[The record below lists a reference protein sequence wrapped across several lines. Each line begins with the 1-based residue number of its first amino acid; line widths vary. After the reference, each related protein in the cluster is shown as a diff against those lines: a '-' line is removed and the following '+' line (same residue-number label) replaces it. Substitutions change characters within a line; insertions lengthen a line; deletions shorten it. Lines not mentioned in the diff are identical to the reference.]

1 MVRAAAPRAKAN
13 AVSPRA
19 FDMETRAN
27 YVLIG
32 AFTLATAAFLL
43 LFGLWAAKYT
53 SEKDW
58 RYYNVIFDE
67 AVTGLTEG
75 GSVQYN
81 GISVGTV
88 DTLSLDP
95 ADPRKVI
102 AQVKLR
108 ATTPV
113 KVDTRAK
120 LSFTGLT
127 GTAFI
132 QLTGGSPNAKPLM
145 AEDRYTVPI
154 ILTEASALQN
164 IAETA
169 NKLVARM
176 DKVLSDENIANITRT
191 LDNIE
196 NATGVLSDQRQDLSA
211 LITNARVSS
220 EKLASTLDTTNTAI
234 NNVDRELVQKL
245 PQLIAKLDSTLS
257 RLDAAAGN
265 ADALLS
271 ENRGAINSFTQ
282 DGLSQL
288 GPTMEELRALV
299 RDLRKI
305 SSRFEDN
312 PAGYV
317 LGRQKPKEFEP

>member
-1 MVRAAAPRAKAN
+1 
-13 AVSPRA
+13 
-19 FDMETRAN
+19 METRAN

-43 LFGLWAAKYT
+43 MFGLWAAKYT
-53 SEKDW
+53 SDKDW
-58 RYYNVIFDE
+58 RYYNVVFDE

-88 DTLSLDP
+88 DTLSLAPD
-95 ADPRKVI
+95 DPRKVVAHI
-102 AQVKLR
+102 KLR
-108 ATTPV
+108 ASTPV

-132 QLTGGSPNAKPLM
+132 QLTGGSPHAQSLVPENS
-145 AEDRYTVPI
+145 DTVPT

-164 IAETA
+164 ISEIA
-169 NKLVARM
+169 NKLVARL
-176 DKVLSDENIANITRT
+176 DKVLSDDNIRNITQT

-196 NATGVLSDQRQDLSA
+196 SATGALADQRKDLGA
-211 LITNARVSS
+211 LIVNARISS
-220 EKLASTLDTTNTAI
+220 EKLAATLDTTNGAI
-234 NNVDRELVQKL
+234 ADVDRELVQKL
-245 PQLIAKLDSTLS
+245 PRLIAKLDSTLS
-257 RLDAAAGN
+257 RLDHAAGN
-265 ADALLS
+265 ADSLLS

-288 GPTMEELRALV
+288 GPTMEELRGLV
-299 RDLRKI
+299 RDLRRI
-305 SSRFEDN
+305 SSRLEDN

>member
-1 MVRAAAPRAKAN
+1 
-13 AVSPRA
+13 
-19 FDMETRAN
+19 METRAN

-32 AFTLATAAFLL
+32 AFTLVAAAFLL
-43 LFGLWAAKYT
+43 LFGLWAAKY
-53 SEKDW
+53 SSDKDW
-58 RYYNVIFDE
+58 RLYDVIFDE

-81 GISVGTV
+81 GIAVGTV
-88 DTLSLDP
+88 AQLSLAPD
-95 ADPRKVI
+95 DPRKVI
-102 AQVKLR
+102 ARVKLR
-108 ATTPV
+108 AETPV

-132 QLTGGSPNAKPLM
+132 QLTGGSPNAVLLT
-145 AEDRYTVPI
+145 AGGDDVPVI
-154 ILTEASALQN
+154 QTEASALQN

-169 NKLVARM
+169 NKLVARL
-176 DKVLSDENIANITRT
+176 DKVLSEDNIDNITRT

-196 NATGVLSDQRQDLSA
+196 SATGALADQREDLGA
-211 LITNARVSS
+211 LIRNARVSS
-220 EKLASTLDTTNTAI
+220 EKLATTLDTTNTAI
-234 NNVDRELVQKL
+234 ADVDRELVQKL
-245 PQLIAKLDSTLS
+245 PQLIAKLGSTLN
-257 RLDAAAGN
+257 RLDSAAGN

-288 GPTMEELRALV
+288 GPTLEELRALV

-305 SSRFEDN
+305 SARLDDN

-317 LGRQKPKEFEP
+317 LGRQKPKEFEPK

>member
-1 MVRAAAPRAKAN
+1 
-13 AVSPRA
+13 
-19 FDMETRAN
+19 METRAN

-53 SEKDW
+53 SDKDW
-58 RYYNVIFDE
+58 RFYNVVFDE

-88 DTLSLDP
+88 DTLSLAPD
-95 ADPRKVI
+95 DPRKVV
-102 AQVKLR
+102 AHVKLR

-132 QLTGGSPNAKPLM
+132 QLTGGSPDAKSLVP
-145 AEDRYTVPI
+145 DNNDTVPT

-169 NKLVARM
+169 NKLVARL
-176 DKVLSDENIANITRT
+176 DKVLSDDNIRNITRT

-196 NATGVLSDQRQDLSA
+196 NATGVLADQRKDIGA

-220 EKLASTLDTTNTAI
+220 EKLAATLDTTNGAI
-234 NNVDRELVQKL
+234 ADVDRELVQKL
-245 PQLIAKLDSTLS
+245 PQLIAKLDSTLD
-257 RLDAAAGN
+257 RLDSAAGN
-265 ADALLS
+265 ADKLLS
-271 ENRGAINSFTQ
+271 ENRGAINNFTQ

-288 GPTMEELRALV
+288 GPTMEELRSLV

-305 SSRFEDN
+305 SSRLEDN

>member
-1 MVRAAAPRAKAN
+1 
-13 AVSPRA
+13 
-19 FDMETRAN
+19 METRAN
-27 YVLIG
+27 YVMIG

-53 SEKDW
+53 SDKDW
-58 RYYNVIFDE
+58 RYYNVVFDE

-81 GISVGTV
+81 GISVGSV
-88 DTLSLDP
+88 DTLSLAPD
-95 ADPRKVI
+95 DPRKVI
-102 AQVKLR
+102 AHVKLR

-132 QLTGGSPNAKPLM
+132 QLTGGSPNAKSLVP
-145 AEDRYTVPI
+145 DNSDTVPT

-169 NKLVARM
+169 NKLVARL
-176 DKVLSDENIANITRT
+176 DKVLSDDNIRNITQT

-196 NATGVLSDQRQDLSA
+196 NATGVLADQREDIGA

-220 EKLASTLDTTNTAI
+220 EKLAATLDTTNGAI
-234 NNVDRELVQKL
+234 ADVDRELVQKL
-245 PQLIAKLDSTLS
+245 PQLIAKLDSTLN
-257 RLDAAAGN
+257 RLDNAAGN
-265 ADALLS
+265 ADKLLS

-288 GPTMEELRALV
+288 GPTMEELRGLV

-305 SSRFEDN
+305 SSRLEDN

>member
-1 MVRAAAPRAKAN
+1 
-13 AVSPRA
+13 
-19 FDMETRAN
+19 METRAN

-53 SEKDW
+53 SDKDW

-88 DTLSLDP
+88 DTLSLAPD
-95 ADPRKVI
+95 DPRKVV
-102 AQVKLR
+102 ARVKLR

-113 KVDTRAK
+113 KVDTHAK

-132 QLTGGSPNAKPLM
+132 QLTGGSPKARLLVSGNG
-145 AEDRYTVPI
+145 DTVPVI
-154 ILTEASALQN
+154 QTEASALQN

-169 NKLVARM
+169 NKLVARL
-176 DKVLSDENIANITRT
+176 DKVLSEDNIRNITQT
-191 LDNIE
+191 LDNLE
-196 NATGVLSDQRQDLSA
+196 NATGAIADQRKDLSA
-211 LITNARVSS
+211 RIVNARISS
-220 EKLASTLDTTNTAI
+220 EKLATTLDTTNGAI
-234 NNVDRELVQKL
+234 ADVDRELVQKL
-245 PQLIAKLDSTLS
+245 PQLIAKLDSTLN
-257 RLDAAAGN
+257 RLDSAAGN
-265 ADALLS
+265 ADKLLG

-288 GPTMEELRALV
+288 GPTMEELRTLV

-305 SSRFEDN
+305 SARFEDN

>member
-1 MVRAAAPRAKAN
+1 
-13 AVSPRA
+13 
-19 FDMETRAN
+19 METRAN
-27 YVLIG
+27 YILIG
-32 AFTLATAAFLL
+32 AFTLAATAFLL

-53 SEKDW
+53 SDKDW
-58 RYYNVIFDE
+58 RFYNVVFDE

-81 GISVGTV
+81 GISVGSV
-88 DTLSLDP
+88 DTLSLAPD
-95 ADPRKVI
+95 DPRKVV
-102 AQVKLR
+102 ARVKLR

-132 QLTGGSPNAKPLM
+132 QLTGGSPNAKSLVP
-145 AEDRYTVPI
+145 DNGDTVPT

-169 NKLVARM
+169 NKLVARL
-176 DKVLSDENIANITRT
+176 DKVLSDDNIRNITKT

-196 NATGVLSDQRQDLSA
+196 SATGALADQREDLGA
-211 LITNARVSS
+211 LIVNARISS
-220 EKLASTLDTTNTAI
+220 EKLAATLDTTNGAI
-234 NNVDRELVQKL
+234 ADVDRELVQKL
-245 PQLIAKLDSTLS
+245 PQLIAKLDSTLN

-265 ADALLS
+265 ADKLLS
-271 ENRGAINSFTQ
+271 ENRGAINNFTQ

-288 GPTMEELRALV
+288 GPTMEELRSLV

-305 SSRFEDN
+305 SARFEDN

>member
-1 MVRAAAPRAKAN
+1 
-13 AVSPRA
+13 
-19 FDMETRAN
+19 METRAN

-32 AFTLATAAFLL
+32 AFTLAAAAFML

-53 SEKDW
+53 SDKDW
-58 RYYNVIFDE
+58 RLYDVIFDE

-88 DTLSLDP
+88 DELSLAPD
-95 ADPRKVI
+95 DPRKVV
-102 AQVKLR
+102 ARVKLR

-113 KVDTRAK
+113 KVDTSAK

-132 QLTGGSPNAKPLM
+132 QLTGGSPKAALLVGSGDAIPVI
-145 AEDRYTVPI
+145 R
-154 ILTEASALQN
+154 TEASALQN

-169 NKLVARM
+169 NKLVARL
-176 DKVLSDENIANITRT
+176 DKVLSEDNIRNITQT

-196 NATGVLSDQRQDLSA
+196 DATGALAAQRDDLSA
-211 LITNARVSS
+211 LIVNARVSS
-220 EKLASTLDTTNTAI
+220 EKLSTTLDTTNGAI
-234 NNVDRELVQKL
+234 ADVDRELVQKL
-245 PQLIAKLDSTLS
+245 PQLIAKLDSTLN

-265 ADALLS
+265 ADKLLS

-305 SSRFEDN
+305 SARLDDN

>member
-1 MVRAAAPRAKAN
+1 
-13 AVSPRA
+13 
-19 FDMETRAN
+19 METRAN

-32 AFTLATAAFLL
+32 AFTLLTAAFLL

-53 SEKDW
+53 SDRDW
-58 RYYNVIFDE
+58 RYFNVIFDE

-88 DTLSLDP
+88 DALSLAPD
-95 ADPRKVI
+95 DPRKVI
-102 AQVKLR
+102 AKVKLR
-108 ATTPV
+108 ASTPV
-113 KVDTRAK
+113 KVDTHAK

-132 QLTGGSPNAKPLM
+132 QLTGGSPDAAPLVGT
-145 AEDRYTVPI
+145 EDDIPTI
-154 ILTEASALQN
+154 ITESSALQN

-169 NKLVARM
+169 NKLVARL
-176 DKVLSDENIANITRT
+176 DKVLSDENINNIAKT
-191 LDNIE
+191 LENLE
-196 NATGVLSDQRQDLSA
+196 NATGAISDQRADLST
-211 LITNARVSS
+211 LIVNARISS
-220 EKLASTLDTTNTAI
+220 EKLANTLDTTNNAVNSI
-234 NNVDRELVQKL
+234 DRELVQKL

-257 RLDAAAGN
+257 RMDSAANN
-265 ADALLS
+265 ADKLIG

-305 SSRFEDN
+305 SARFEDN

-317 LGRQKPKEFEP
+317 LGRQKPKEFEPK

>member
-1 MVRAAAPRAKAN
+1 
-13 AVSPRA
+13 
-19 FDMETRAN
+19 METRAN

-32 AFTLATAAFLL
+32 AFTLIIAAFLL

-58 RYYNVIFDE
+58 RYFNVIFDE

-88 DTLSLDP
+88 DALSLAPD
-95 ADPRKVI
+95 DPRKVI
-102 AQVKLR
+102 AKVKLR
-108 ATTPV
+108 ASTPV
-113 KVDTRAK
+113 KVDTHAK

-132 QLTGGSPNAKPLM
+132 QLTGGSPDAALLVGT
-145 AEDRYTVPI
+145 EDEIPTI
-154 ILTEASALQN
+154 ITESSALQN

-169 NKLVARM
+169 NKLVARL
-176 DKVLSDENIANITRT
+176 DKVLSDENINNIAKT
-191 LDNIE
+191 LENLE
-196 NATGVLSDQRQDLSA
+196 NATGAISDQRADLST
-211 LITNARVSS
+211 LIVNARISS
-220 EKLASTLDTTNTAI
+220 EKLASTLDTTNNAI
-234 NNVDRELVQKL
+234 SDIDRELVKKL

-257 RLDAAAGN
+257 RMDSAAGN
-265 ADALLS
+265 ADKLIG
-271 ENRGAINSFTQ
+271 ENRSAISSFTQ

-305 SSRFEDN
+305 SARFEDN

>member
-1 MVRAAAPRAKAN
+1 
-13 AVSPRA
+13 
-19 FDMETRAN
+19 METRAN

-32 AFTLATAAFLL
+32 AFTLIIAAFLL

-53 SEKDW
+53 SDKDW
-58 RYYNVIFDE
+58 RYFNVIFDE

-88 DTLSLDP
+88 DKLSLAPD
-95 ADPRKVI
+95 DPRKVI
-102 AQVKLR
+102 AKVKLR
-108 ATTPV
+108 ANTPV
-113 KVDTRAK
+113 KVDTHAK

-132 QLTGGSPNAKPLM
+132 QLTGGSPDAALLVGT
-145 AEDRYTVPI
+145 EDEIPTI
-154 ILTEASALQN
+154 ITESSALQN

-169 NKLVARM
+169 NKIVARL
-176 DKVLSDENIANITRT
+176 DKVLSDENINNIART
-191 LDNIE
+191 LENLE
-196 NATGVLSDQRQDLSA
+196 NATGAISDQRADLST
-211 LITNARVSS
+211 LIVNARISS
-220 EKLASTLDTTNTAI
+220 EKLAATLDTTNNAVESI
-234 NNVDRELVQKL
+234 DRELVQKL

-257 RLDAAAGN
+257 RMDSAANN
-265 ADALLS
+265 ADKLIG

-305 SSRFEDN
+305 SARFEDN

-317 LGRQKPKEFEP
+317 LGRQKPKEFEPK

>member
-1 MVRAAAPRAKAN
+1 
-13 AVSPRA
+13 
-19 FDMETRAN
+19 METRAN

-32 AFTLATAAFLL
+32 AFTLLTAAFLL

-53 SEKDW
+53 SDKDW
-58 RYYNVIFDE
+58 RYFNVIFDE

-88 DTLSLDP
+88 DALSLAPD
-95 ADPRKVI
+95 DPRKVI
-102 AQVKLR
+102 AKVKLR
-108 ATTPV
+108 ASTPV
-113 KVDTRAK
+113 KVDTHAK

-132 QLTGGSPNAKPLM
+132 QLTGGSPDAALLVGT
-145 AEDRYTVPI
+145 EDEIPTI
-154 ILTEASALQN
+154 ITESSALQN

-169 NKLVARM
+169 NKIVARL
-176 DKVLSDENIANITRT
+176 DKVLSDENINNIAKT
-191 LDNIE
+191 LENLE
-196 NATGVLSDQRQDLSA
+196 NATGAISSQRADLSM
-211 LITNARVSS
+211 LIVNARISS
-220 EKLASTLDTTNTAI
+220 EKLANTLDTTNNAI
-234 NNVDRELVQKL
+234 SDIDRELVKKL

-257 RLDAAAGN
+257 RMDSAAGN
-265 ADALLS
+265 ADKLIG
-271 ENRGAINSFTQ
+271 ENRSAINSFTQ

-299 RDLRKI
+299 RDLRTI
-305 SSRFEDN
+305 SARFEDN

-317 LGRQKPKEFEP
+317 LGRQKPREFEPK

>member
-1 MVRAAAPRAKAN
+1 
-13 AVSPRA
+13 
-19 FDMETRAN
+19 METRAN

-32 AFTLATAAFLL
+32 AFTLAAAAFML

-53 SEKDW
+53 SDKDW
-58 RYYNVIFDE
+58 RLYDVIFDE

-81 GISVGTV
+81 GISVGSV
-88 DTLSLDP
+88 DELSLAPD
-95 ADPRKVI
+95 DPRKVV
-102 AQVKLR
+102 ARVKLR

-113 KVDTRAK
+113 KVDTSAK

-132 QLTGGSPNAKPLM
+132 QLTGGSPNAPLLVGNG
-145 AEDRYTVPI
+145 DVVPVI
-154 ILTEASALQN
+154 RTEASALQN

-169 NKLVARM
+169 NKLVARLE
-176 DKVLSDENIANITRT
+176 KVLSEDNIRNITQT

-196 NATGVLSDQRQDLSA
+196 SATGTLAAQRDDLGA
-211 LITNARVSS
+211 LIVNARISS
-220 EKLASTLDTTNTAI
+220 EKLATTLDTTNGAI
-234 NNVDRELVQKL
+234 ADVDRELVQKL
-245 PQLIAKLDSTLS
+245 PTLIAKLDSTLN

-265 ADALLS
+265 ADKLLS

-305 SSRFEDN
+305 SARLDDN

-317 LGRQKPKEFEP
+317 LGRQKPKEFEPK

>member
-1 MVRAAAPRAKAN
+1 
-13 AVSPRA
+13 
-19 FDMETRAN
+19 METRAN

-32 AFTLATAAFLL
+32 AFTLITAVFLL
-43 LFGLWAAKYT
+43 AFGLWAAKYT
-53 SEKDW
+53 SDKDW

-81 GISVGTV
+81 GISVGSV
-88 DTLSLDP
+88 DKLSLAPD
-95 ADPRKVI
+95 DPRKVV
-102 AQVKLR
+102 AHVKLR

-132 QLTGGSPNAKPLM
+132 QLTGGTPNAKSLVP
-145 AEDRYTVPI
+145 DNSDTVPT

-169 NKLVARM
+169 NKLVARL
-176 DKVLSDENIANITRT
+176 DKVLSDENITNITQT

-196 NATGVLSDQRQDLSA
+196 SATGALADQREDLGA
-211 LITNARVSS
+211 LIVNARVAS
-220 EKLASTLDTTNTAI
+220 EKLSTTLDTTNTAI
-234 NNVDRELVQKL
+234 SDIDRELVQKL
-245 PQLIAKLDSTLS
+245 PQLIAKLDSTLN
-257 RLDAAAGN
+257 RLDSAAGN
-265 ADALLS
+265 ADRLLS
-271 ENRGAINSFTQ
+271 ENRGAINNFTH

-299 RDLRKI
+299 RDLHKI
-305 SSRFEDN
+305 SARFEDN

-317 LGRQKPKEFEP
+317 LGRQKPKEFEPK

>member
-1 MVRAAAPRAKAN
+1 
-13 AVSPRA
+13 
-19 FDMETRAN
+19 METRAN

-32 AFTLATAAFLL
+32 AFTLIIAAFLL

-58 RYYNVIFDE
+58 RYFNVIFDE

-88 DTLSLDP
+88 DKLSLAPD
-95 ADPRKVI
+95 DPRKVI
-102 AQVKLR
+102 AKVKLR
-108 ATTPV
+108 ASTPV
-113 KVDTRAK
+113 KVDTHAK

-132 QLTGGSPNAKPLM
+132 QLTGGSPAAPLLVGTKD
-145 AEDRYTVPI
+145 EIPTI
-154 ILTEASALQN
+154 ITESSALQN

-169 NKLVARM
+169 NKIVARL
-176 DKVLSDENIANITRT
+176 DKVLSDKNINNIAKT
-191 LDNIE
+191 LENLE
-196 NATGVLSDQRQDLSA
+196 NATGAISDQRADLST
-211 LITNARVSS
+211 LIINARISS
-220 EKLASTLDTTNTAI
+220 EKLANTLDTTNNAVNSI
-234 NNVDRELVQKL
+234 DRELVQKL

-257 RLDAAAGN
+257 RMDSAAGN
-265 ADALLS
+265 ADKLIG
-271 ENRGAINSFTQ
+271 ENRSAINSFTQ

-305 SSRFEDN
+305 SARFEDN

-317 LGRQKPKEFEP
+317 LGRQKPKEFEPK

>member
-1 MVRAAAPRAKAN
+1 
-13 AVSPRA
+13 
-19 FDMETRAN
+19 METRAN
-27 YVLIG
+27 YVMIG

-53 SEKDW
+53 SDKDW
-58 RYYNVIFDE
+58 RYYNVVFDE

-88 DTLSLDP
+88 DTLSLAPD
-95 ADPRKVI
+95 DPRKVV
-102 AQVKLR
+102 AHVKLR

-132 QLTGGSPNAKPLM
+132 QLTGGSPNAQSLVP
-145 AEDRYTVPI
+145 DNSDTVPT

-169 NKLVARM
+169 NKLVARL
-176 DKVLSDENIANITRT
+176 DKVLSDDNIRNITET

-196 NATGVLSDQRQDLSA
+196 NATGVLADQRKDIGA

-220 EKLASTLDTTNTAI
+220 EKLAATLDTTNGAI
-234 NNVDRELVQKL
+234 ADVDRELVQKL
-245 PQLIAKLDSTLS
+245 PQLIAKLDSTLD
-257 RLDAAAGN
+257 RLDNAAGN
-265 ADALLS
+265 ADKLLS

-305 SSRFEDN
+305 SSRLEDN

>member
-1 MVRAAAPRAKAN
+1 
-13 AVSPRA
+13 
-19 FDMETRAN
+19 METRAN

-32 AFTLATAAFLL
+32 AFTLAAAAFLL
-43 LFGLWAAKYT
+43 VFGLWAAKYT
-53 SEKDW
+53 SDKDW
-58 RYYNVIFDE
+58 RYYNVVFDE

-88 DTLSLDP
+88 DTLSLAPD
-95 ADPRKVI
+95 DPRKVI
-102 AQVKLR
+102 ARVKLR

-132 QLTGGSPNAKPLM
+132 QLTGGSPKAKPLVPRKG
-145 AEDRYTVPI
+145 DTVPR

-164 IAETA
+164 ISETA

-191 LDNIE
+191 LNNIE
-196 NATGVLSDQRQDLSA
+196 NATGVLSDQREDLGT
-211 LITNARVSS
+211 LIANARISS
-220 EKLASTLDTTNTAI
+220 EKLSSTLDTTNRAVT
-234 NNVDRELVQKL
+234 NVDRELVQKL
-245 PQLIAKLDSTLS
+245 PQLIAKLDSTLN
-257 RLDAAAGN
+257 RLNEAAGN
-265 ADALLS
+265 ADGLLS

-305 SSRFEDN
+305 SSRLEDN

>member
-1 MVRAAAPRAKAN
+1 
-13 AVSPRA
+13 
-19 FDMETRAN
+19 METRAN

-32 AFTLATAAFLL
+32 AFTLAAAAFML

-53 SEKDW
+53 SDKDW
-58 RYYNVIFDE
+58 RLYDVIFDE

-81 GISVGTV
+81 GISVGSV
-88 DTLSLDP
+88 DALSLAPD
-95 ADPRKVI
+95 DPRKVV
-102 AQVKLR
+102 ARVKLR

-113 KVDTRAK
+113 KVDTFAK

-132 QLTGGSPNAKPLM
+132 QLTGGSPNAALL
-145 AEDRYTVPI
+145 AGNGDAVPVI
-154 ILTEASALQN
+154 RTEASALQN

-169 NKLVARM
+169 NKLVARL
-176 DKVLSDENIANITRT
+176 DKVLSEDNIRNITQT

-196 NATGVLSDQRQDLSA
+196 DATGALAAQRDDLGA
-211 LITNARVSS
+211 LIVNARISS
-220 EKLASTLDTTNTAI
+220 EKLATTLDTTNAAI
-234 NNVDRELVQKL
+234 ADVDRELVQKL
-245 PQLIAKLDSTLS
+245 PALIAKLDSTLN

-265 ADALLS
+265 ADKLLS

-288 GPTMEELRALV
+288 GPTMDELRALV
-299 RDLRKI
+299 RDLRRI
-305 SSRFEDN
+305 SARLDDN